1 MQVLSDKL
9 NAAYKALSE
18 LQMEAKD
25 DSLFIQMVIDRVAA
39 NLYQKENKWIPE
51 RIANVAKATVKRLEE
66 SNQEYEARYE

>member
-25 DSLFIQMVIDRVAA
+25 DALYIQMVIDRVAA

-51 RIANVAKATVKRLEE
+51 RIANVARATVKRLEE
-66 SNQEYEARYE
+66 SEECEARYGN